1 MKSSTKAFVAL
12 HLLLAI
18 YSMSNVFSKFAADKP
33 FLSWGFVLYYG
44 LVLLILFVYAIG
56 WQQVIKRMPLT
67 AAYAN
72 KAVTIVWG
80 IIFGMLLFGE
90 TVSVPMVV
98 GALIIVAGIVL
109 YAIEENRVQ
118 ATALEDLNAALGAP
132 ETVLPPTAEQCDEEA
147 AR

>member
-18 YSMSNVFSKFAADKP
+18 YSMSNVFSKLAADEP
-33 FLSWGFVLYYG
+33 FLSRGFVLYYG
-44 LVLLILFVYAIG
+44 LVLLVLFVYAIG
-56 WQQVIKRMPLT
+56 WQQIIKRMPLT

-90 TVSVPMVV
+90 TVSAPMVV

-109 YAIEENRVQ
+109 YAMEENRVQ
-118 ATALEDLNAALGAP
+118 TTTLEDLNASLGAP
-132 ETVLPPTAEQCDEEA
+132 ETVLPPTAEQRDEEA
-147 AR
+147 SR